1 MRRAI
6 VRRIAIGAISLVVAG
21 AAIVS
26 AGFLAFGYSTSP
38 ENAKFV
44 MDDVDR
50 FFTVVSRLDSVRDTA
65 ALLDT
70 GYVEAGTAGLRI
82 YASMYG
88 RDGELFTRVLRA
100 HPGFYDSISDLR
112 PRLEVE
118 LPRIRRAL
126 AEFERVYPRA
136 LFPPTY
142 FVIGARGPGGA
153 NGYRGLYISAD
164 TYGLPQV
171 DSSVLASLYP
181 TSSTT
186 HLVAHELVHFNMALV
201 SPITYFGDWSNLARA
216 IKEGAADFIA
226 ERVSGGHINSR
237 AHEFGRAHE
246 AALWRRFSRDMR
258 TNVTGEWFF
267 GTPADSTQPR
277 DVGYFIG
284 YRIVESWYERAA
296 SRSTA
301 IAELIGVDDYEAF
314 FRKSGYDPSHSHAP

>member
-6 VRRIAIGAISLVVAG
+6 VRRIAIGAISFVLAA
-21 AAIVS
+21 AAIVA

-44 MDDVDR
+44 MDDVER
-50 FFTVVSRLDSVRDTA
+50 FFTMMARLDSFSDTA
-65 ALLDT
+65 VLLDT
-70 GYVEAGTAGLRI
+70 GYVEAGTPGLRI
-82 YASMYG
+82 YADMYG

-112 PRLEVE
+112 PRLEAE
-118 LPRIRRAL
+118 LPRIRRAY
-126 AEFERVYPRA
+126 AEFEQVYPRA

-164 TYGLPQV
+164 TYGLPQS
-171 DSSVLASLYP
+171 DSSVLALYP
-181 TSSTT
+181 TSSLP
-186 HLVAHELVHFNMALV
+186 HLVAHELVHFNMALA
-201 SPITYFGDWSNLARA
+201 SPITYFGDWTNLARA

-258 TNVTGEWFF
+258 TNATGEWFF
-267 GTPADSTQPR
+267 GAPADSMQPR
-277 DVGYFIG
+277 DIGYFIG
-284 YRIVESWYERAA
+284 YRIVESWYERGK
-296 SRSTA
+296 SRPAA
-301 IAELIGVDDYEAF
+301 IAELIGIDDYEAF
-314 FRKSGYDPSHSHAP
+314 LRESGYDPSLSQAQ